1 LNDANETNIYIK
13 RLFIIVTPILKGPAW
28 QQCNQ

>member
-13 RLFIIVTPILKGPAW
+13 RLFIIVTPILKGPA
-28 QQCNQ
+28 